1 MGPTAAGKTEVA
13 VALARFL
20 DGEIVSVD
28 SAQVYRG
35 MDIGTAK
42 PGAALQQEI
51 PHHLIDIRDPAQA
64 YSAAEFVRDARAA
77 VAAIRARGR
86 VPILAGGT
94 MLYFR
99 ALLHGLSPL
108 PSADPSIRARL
119 DRLEAEEGVGGL
131 HDRLAAVDPIAADR
145 LHPNDPQR
153 LKRALEVHE
162 ITGKTISEL
171 QEISRPGPDWA
182 FLRIVIAP
190 ENRAFLHRRIARRF
204 ETMLGD
210 GFLDEVRCLYER
222 GDLDESLPSVRS
234 VGYRQV
240 WQYLAGRLDYEEM
253 VARGIAASRQLAK
266 RQLTWLRREEGAVW
280 YPGTGPEAVR
290 SMADRAAGFLAAK
303 P

>member
-13 VALARFL
+13 VALARSL

-42 PGAALQQEI
+42 PDAALQQEI
-51 PHHLIDIRDPAQA
+51 PHHLIDIRDPVEP
-64 YSAAEFVRDARAA
+64 YSAAEFARDARAA

-108 PSADPSIRARL
+108 PPADPSVRARL
-119 DRLEAEEGVGGL
+119 NRLESEEGVGAL
-131 HDRLAAVDPIAADR
+131 HERLAEVDPAAADR

-153 LKRALEVHE
+153 LKRALEVFE
-162 ITGKTISEL
+162 ITGKPISRL
-171 QEISRPGPDWA
+171 QEQGDPGPDWA
-182 FLRIVIAP
+182 FLRMVIAP

-210 GFLDEVRCLYER
+210 GFLDEVRCLYQR

-240 WQYLAGRLDYEEM
+240 WQYLAGRVDYDEM
-253 VARGIAASRQLAK
+253 VARALAATRQLAK
-266 RQLTWLRREEGAVW
+266 RQMTWLRHEQGAVW
-280 YPGTGPEAVR
+280 YPGPDPETLRGAV
-290 SMADRAAGFLAAK
+290 DRAAFFLDAK

>member
-13 VALARFL
+13 AVLAREF

-42 PGAALQQEI
+42 PDAALQQEI
-51 PHHLIDIRDPAQA
+51 PHHLLDIRDPAQA
-64 YSAAEFVRDARAA
+64 YSAAEFARDAKAA
-77 VAAIRARGR
+77 VAEIRARGR

-99 ALLHGLSPL
+99 ALLEGLSPL
-108 PSADPSIRARL
+108 PSADPAVRARL
-119 DRLEAEEGVGGL
+119 DRLEEEQGL
-131 HDRLAAVDPIAADR
+131 EALHERLASVDAASAAR
-145 LHPNDPQR
+145 LHPTDPQR

-162 ITGKTISEL
+162 ITGKPLSEM
-171 QEISRPGPDWA
+171 QRQGEHGPDWDL
-182 FLRIVIAP
+182 LRVVIAP
-190 ENRAFLHRRIARRF
+190 SDRAFLHMRIARRF
-204 ETMLGD
+204 ETMLSD
-210 GFLDEVRCLYER
+210 GFLDEVRGLYER

-234 VGYRQV
+234 VGYRQA
-240 WQYLAGRLDYEEM
+240 WQHLAGRLDYDEM
-253 VARGIAASRQLAK
+253 VKRGVAATRQLAK

-280 YPGTGPEAVR
+280 YPGPEPETMRQV
-290 SMADRAAGFLAAK
+290 SSRAAGFLAAK